1 MMVLQA
7 INDEILEAC
16 RSGNAEAFRLLF
28 DSYKDRVYSIALSF
42 FNGDVATADDVTQQ
56 VFMKLMTQISQFQGR
71 SQFSTW
77 LYRLVTNACLD
88 HRRGLHRFLTFR
100 DTTEVEVADAR
111 PSIESHFIAG
121 QIEAEVR
128 GAVAT
133 LKPKLRIAVLLK
145 YFDDLSY
152 EEMAVAL
159 GCSRGTVASRLNR
172 GHRILARKLGHL
184 RGQLAS
190 GD

>member
-1 MMVLQA
+1 MMLLQA
-7 INDEILEAC
+7 INDEVLEAC
-16 RSGNAEAFRLLF
+16 RSGDAEAFRLLF
-28 DSYKDRVYSIALSF
+28 ESYKDRVYSIALSF

-56 VFMKLMTQISQFQGR
+56 VFIKLMTQISQFQGR

-88 HRRGLHRFLTFR
+88 HRRGLRRFLFQQ
-100 DTTEVEVADAR
+100 DTRELEVPDAR
-111 PSIESHFIAG
+111 RSVESRFIAD
-121 QIEAEVR
+121 QIEGEIRQAI
-128 GAVAT
+128 AA

-152 EEMAVAL
+152 DEMASAL

-172 GHRILARKLGHL
+172 GHRILAQRLSHL
-184 RGQLAS
+184 RGQVAS